1 MMPITVL
8 TPLHHGTV
16 SGRPSAGD
24 SWRTTA
30 ATEPTTR
37 AVATRVSP
45 GMGRRLEAN
54 EATAMEASATRMRT
68 RPNRTR
74 LLGPGHRPA
83 GLPRGRVR
91 APGRRRVPHRRLP
104 RHPGNG
110 GGWGRD
116 HPPAPPGPVPAPRRP
131 GGPPLAG
138 HGLHRQAVA
147 AIRRGDQ

>member
-30 ATEPTTR
+30 ATE
-37 AVATRVSP
+37 
-45 GMGRRLEAN
+45 
-54 EATAMEASATRMRT
+54 MEASATRMRT

-74 LLGPGHRPA
+74 LLGPGDRPA

-91 APGRRRVPHRRLP
+91 APGRRRVPTDDYHATQ
-104 RHPGNG
+104 GM
-110 GGWGRD
+110 
-116 HPPAPPGPVPAPRRP
+116 
-131 GGPPLAG
+131 
-138 HGLHRQAVA
+138 VA
-147 AIRRGDQ
+147 AIRRGDQAPATLAMLAVVGDAARRLS